1 MLLQALLL
9 TLVAADTY
17 NFTDANKRNTL
28 RMELDA
34 PIENIQAIANGIEGT
49 VTVNGDKAS
58 GVFKVRVDSIKT
70 GNDTRDEHLQND
82 KWLDAKKW
90 PYLELSFKD
99 VALQP
104 GFKDSKTSQTVKA
117 KGEFNV
123 HGVKKTQEIEVKLD
137 YMKESEITK
146 NRAPGNLVRVRSDF
160 EIKLADYNVATA
172 DSGVKKLIGLKVG
185 EVAAVRI
192 DFVGTDAAASK

>member
-34 PIENIQAIANGIEGT
+34 PIENIQAIANGIEGS
-49 VTVNGDKAS
+49 VTVDGDRAS

-70 GNDTRDEHLQND
+70 GNDSRDGHLQND

-104 GFKDSKTSQTVKA
+104 GFKDGKTSQVVKA

-123 HGVKKTQEIEVKLD
+123 HGVKKTQEVEVKLD
-137 YMKESEITK
+137 YMKESEVTK

-160 EIKLADYNVATA
+160 EIKLSDYNVATS

-185 EVAAVRI
+185 EIAQVRI
-192 DFVGTDAAASK
+192 DFVGTDAAGK